1 MGSKLEYILIIA
13 IIIVAIIPFG
23 IEIKNP
29 TYNKSAEAKKSEV
42 NNFIEYELNST
53 TLKHI
58 LQGKSAKEINEDN
71 WYLIEPSMQT
81 LEVKKLSAKSSVF
94 NGKTIVFDKNV
105 VLIKRDG
112 LIYKSNRAI
121 YDLKSKDIITPNSFE
136 IKKSANIVKG
146 RSLEYNPSKRV
157 TKAKDVNGTFIL
169 KSKTAN

>member
-1 MGSKLEYILIIA
+1 MGSKLEYILIVA
-13 IIIVAIIPFG
+13 IIIVALIPFS

-29 TYNKSAEAKKSEV
+29 KKSNSVELKKSEV

-58 LQGKSAKEINEDN
+58 LQGKSAKEINENN
-71 WYLIEPSMQT
+71 WYLVEPSMQT
-81 LEVKKLSAKSSVF
+81 LEVKKLSAKSSIF

-146 RSLEYNPSKRV
+146 KSLEYNPAKRV

-169 KSKTAN
+169 KSKSDN